1 MASGRPWSSEMTVHD
16 FRLPDVGEGVAE
28 GEVVE
33 WLVEPGETVTE
44 DQPVAEVETDKAVV
58 DVPSPYDGRVVE
70 LHWEVGDLV
79 PVGDVL
85 LTFETDDDATLEDES
100 EGVEQT
106 STVSEDAT
114 ETVDQEPAS
123 ESSDGRVFAPPHV
136 RRRAR
141 ELGVDISTVEGSGP
155 SGRVTEADVEA
166 AASSDEEAEESVPRD
181 AVRRVDEDEAT
192 GTVERASA
200 PESVD
205 AAGREKTLAVPATR
219 RVAREEGVD
228 INDVP
233 AVEERD
239 DGAFVTAEAVKSY
252 AAAQQGAQAAD
263 RAAVGGEGAPEGEPA
278 TIEVEAEDERVP
290 YRGIRRTIGEQMER
304 SKFTAPHVSHHDSVV
319 VQRLAEWRA
328 DMKERAAEQD
338 VRLTYMPFIMKAVV
352 AALEDFP
359 YLNSQLDEEAGEIVL
374 RGEYNIGVAVA
385 TDAGL
390 MVPVVED
397 VDKKGI
403 LDLAA
408 ETQSLAARA
417 RDRDLAREEMQ
428 GSTFTL
434 TNFGAIGGEYAT
446 PIINYPEVAI
456 LGLGAIE
463 QRPVVED
470 DAVVARKT
478 LPLSLSIDHRVVDGA
493 VAAEFVNT
501 VKEYLADPRLLLLE

>member
-1 MASGRPWSSEMTVHD
+1 MTRHE

-28 GEVVE
+28 GEVVA
-33 WLVEPGETVTE
+33 WLVEPGDTVTE

-58 DVPSPYDGRVVE
+58 DVPSPYNGRVVD
-70 LHWEVGDLV
+70 LHWEVGDVV

-85 LTFETDDDATLEDES
+85 LTFETDEEEEAGETEAADEAPESKPREPPEETAT
-100 EGVEQT
+100 G
-106 STVSEDAT
+106 EDAAPAKA
-114 ETVDQEPAS
+114 DQ
-123 ESSDGRVFAPPHV
+123 RVFAPPHV

-141 ELGVDISTVEGSGP
+141 ELGVDITSVEGTGP

-166 AASSDEEAEESVPRD
+166 AASSEAEPAEDETGES
-181 AVRRVDEDEAT
+181 AVRRVGEEAET
-192 GTVERASA
+192 PTAGAAGDDVE
-200 PESVD
+200 

-219 RVAREEGVD
+219 RVAREAGVD

-239 DGAFVTAEAVKSY
+239 EGAFVTAEAVQEY
-252 AAAQQGAQAAD
+252 AAAQEAAQATD
-263 RAAVGGEGAPEGEPA
+263 AAGVSASAEPA
-278 TIEVEAEDERVP
+278 ESPTVDAGATDERVP
-290 YRGIRRTIGEQMER
+290 YRGIRRTIGQQMER
-304 SKFTAPHVSHHDSVV
+304 SKYTAPHVTHHDDVV
-319 VQRLAEWRA
+319 VERLAEWRRDLKA
-328 DMKERAAEQD
+328 RAEERD
-338 VRLTYMPFIMKAVV
+338 VNLTYMPFIMKAVV
-352 AALEDFP
+352 AGLKEFP
-359 YLNSQLDEEAGEIVL
+359 YLNSQLDEDAEEIVL
-374 RGEYNIGVAVA
+374 RGEYNLGVAVA

-390 MVPVVED
+390 MVPVVEH
-397 VDKKGI
+397 VDQKGI
-403 LDLAA
+403 LELAE

-456 LGLGAIE
+456 LGLGAIQE
-463 QRPVVED
+463 RPVVED
-470 DAVVARKT
+470 SAVVARRT

-501 VKEYLADPRLLLLE
+501 VKEYLADPRLLLLD